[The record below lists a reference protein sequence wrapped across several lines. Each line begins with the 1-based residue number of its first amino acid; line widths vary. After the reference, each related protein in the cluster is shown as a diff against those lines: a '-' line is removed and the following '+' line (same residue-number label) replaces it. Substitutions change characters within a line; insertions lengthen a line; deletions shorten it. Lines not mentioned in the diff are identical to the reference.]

1 MSLSIDPALSSKY
14 PGLDTEIVMIDGI
27 KVSRENPE
35 LEKFKVEIAK
45 KVKEKWTLEQL
56 KEYSVFRAYRDF
68 FWRIGLDPTKNRP
81 ASEALIRRILRGNPL
96 PKINTVVD
104 AYNLASIEST
114 ISIAAFDRERLKGKL
129 AMRQACDGE
138 IFLGVGMNTPSRLKG
153 GEIVISD
160 DEKLIAIYPYR
171 DAESSKITEN
181 TRSLILLI
189 CGVPNIDKKRLL
201 SARKIAIE
209 YILKFS

>member
-1 MSLSIDPALSSKY
+1 MSSSIEPALSSNY
-14 PGLDTEIVMIDGI
+14 PELDTEIVIINGI
-27 KVSRENPE
+27 KVSRENPK
-35 LEKFKVEIAK
+35 LEKFKVKIIK

-56 KEYSVFRAYRDF
+56 KEHSVFRAYRDF
-68 FWRIGLDPTKNRP
+68 FWKIGLDPTKNRP
-81 ASEALIRRILRGNPL
+81 ASEALVRRILHGNQL
-96 PKINTVVD
+96 PMINTTVD

-114 ISIAAFDRERLKGKL
+114 ISIAAFDKEKLKGKL
-129 AMRQACDGE
+129 TMRQACDGE
-138 IFLGVGMNTPSRLKG
+138 IFLGIGMDALTRLKG

-160 DEKLIAIYPYR
+160 YEKLIAIYPYR

-189 CGVPNIDKKRLL
+189 CGVPKISKKHLL

-209 YILKFS
+209 YILKFF